1 MMTSVNN
8 SSQQTGNNLLIEA
21 INEKNIDGVKQAL
34 IALSQTRLDKKALTL
49 AATLGYLDIV
59 QLLIPVSDLM
69 ANNSEALRF
78 AAEFGHAAV
87 VEVLIPV
94 SDPKAA
100 DSQAFKKAA
109 HNGHQKCIDLL
120 ISVSDTQV
128 NNNEILV
135 FAARRGQSSLLKQLI
150 PVCDPTK
157 TNYALAGVARNGHI
171 ECVKL
176 LIPISN
182 CDKSLQLLET
192 YEQKNVDLLK
202 QLIFEHKALLQKEIL
217 TDAIEPL
224 NTHIQPIKR
233 KI

>member
-1 MMTSVNN
+1 MMTSANDP
-8 SSQQTGNNLLIEA
+8 SQQTGNNLLIEA
-21 INEKNIDGVKQAL
+21 INEKNIDGVKQVL
-34 IALSQTRLDKKALTL
+34 IALHQTCFDKKALTL
-49 AATLGYLDIV
+49 AAMLGYFDIV
-59 QLLIPVSDLM
+59 QLLIPVSDPK

-100 DSQAFKKAA
+100 DSQAFMKAV

-120 ISVSDTQV
+120 ISVSDPQV

-135 FAARRGQSSLLKQLI
+135 FAARTGQTSLLKQLI

-157 TNYALAGVARNGHI
+157 TNYALAWAARNGHI
-171 ECVKL
+171 ECIKL
-176 LIPISN
+176 LIPVSN
-182 CDKSLQLLET
+182 CDQSLRLLET

-202 QLIFEHKALLQKEIL
+202 QLIFEHDVLQQKDIL
-217 TDAIEPL
+217 ANAVEPL
-224 NTHIQPIKR
+224 NTHTPQIKR
-233 KI
+233 KM